1 MSPNNTQNTFS
12 SARLQQQSF
21 QDQQLNI
28 TSPTTISLHEIEM
41 IENVTVWIQLFSI
54 VFSFIGNFLIIFGTC
69 QIQRLTLNKMVINY
83 LAICDLMYSF
93 LQIFMVHRKFYGHR
107 WYFGSFI
114 CILTTLSPC
123 AISTSFFIITF
134 ISYERYRSIM
144 YPLQVRLGRLKIT
157 FFIFIIFVCSLTLH
171 FPFFIH
177 MEIYNENGFTD
188 CAFIWHAPLKKYWI
202 ALVFVLTYP
211 VPILIFL
218 YCYVNIIIKVSG
230 RSHKSMPLR
239 RNIHTKNKKLCITL
253 ATIVVV
259 FVVTTSPN
267 QILILWENFGN
278 TNAVDARQTYVILYS
293 LSSLIHLHAFAN
305 PIIYSFTDA
314 KFRQVLCFFKQSKE
328 KLRKTIMISMR
339 RVEKPDTH
347 HQALIILDEPHVIE
361 GPLLM
366 KDLSL

>member
-1 MSPNNTQNTFS
+1 MSANNSQNAIS
-12 SARLQQQSF
+12 SRLQSF
-21 QDQQLNI
+21 QDYLNI
-28 TSPTTISLHEIEM
+28 STISKIPHEIEM
-41 IENVTVWIQLFSI
+41 IENVTVWVQLLSI
-54 VFSFIGNFLIIFGTC
+54 LFSFIGNFLIIFGTC
-69 QIQRLTLNKMVINY
+69 QIQRLTLNKLVINY

-107 WYFGSFI
+107 WYFGPFI
-114 CILTTLSPC
+114 CTLTTLSPC

-144 YPLQVRLGRLKIT
+144 YPLQVRFGRLKIT
-157 FFIFIIFVCSLTLH
+157 FFIFIIFICSFILH
-171 FPFFIH
+171 FPFLIH
-177 MEIYNENGFTD
+177 METYEEDGFTD
-188 CAFIWHAPLKKYWI
+188 CAFIWHTPMKKYWI
-202 ALVFVLTYP
+202 ALVFVMTYP
-211 VPILIFL
+211 IPIIVFL

-230 RSHKSMPLR
+230 RSHQIPLR

-253 ATIVVV
+253 AAIVVV

-267 QILILWENFGN
+267 QILILWENFGD
-278 TNAVDARQTYVILYS
+278 TSAGDARQTYAILYS

-314 KFRQVLCFFKQSKE
+314 KFRQVLCYFKQSKE

-347 HQALIILDEPHVIE
+347 QQALIILDEPHIIE
-361 GPLLM
+361 GPLVM